1 MGREILGRCIKCGG
15 VIYNVNGEIDRS
27 DCICDRICRCG
38 YPALRSECGN
48 AVGDEGCLGD
58 PVFVVRAANT
68 ILILSEDE
76 AELVGGEITT
86 GRS

>member
-27 DCICDRICRCG
+27 DCICDRIGRCG
-38 YPALRSECGN
+38 YPALRAECRN

-58 PVFVVRAANT
+58 P
-68 ILILSEDE
+68 
-76 AELVGGEITT
+76 ELQHPECPATLHSHGE
-86 GRS
+86 